1 MFNQIGKSVAVAAL
15 CSSFCLLSVLY
26 LTRVEKAAAAMPQPA
41 SAVTISNTQYSPTKL
56 TVAPGTTVTWT
67 NKEAKPHT
75 VTADDNSFA
84 SKALKENDTFSF
96 KFDKPGAYAY
106 HCAFHGGN
114 GGKGMSGQ
122 VVVTA
127 KQ

>member
-1 MFNQIGKSVAVAAL
+1 MFDRIAKSATVAAL
-15 CSSFCLLSVLY
+15 LSGLCLLAALY
-26 LTRVEKAAAAMPQPA
+26 FTRAEKAAAAMPQPA
-41 SAVTISNTQYSPTKL
+41 SAVTLSNNQYSPAKL
-56 TVAPGTTVTWT
+56 TVAAGTTVTWT

-84 SKALKENDTFSF
+84 SKAMKENDTFSF
-96 KFDKPGAYAY
+96 KFDKPGTYAY

-122 VVVTA
+122 VIVT
-127 KQ
+127 KK

>member
-1 MFNQIGKSVAVAAL
+1 MLNQIAKSIAL
-15 CSSFCLLSVLY
+15 LALLGSFCLLTAFY
-26 LTRVEKAAAAMPQPA
+26 LTPAEKAAAAMPQPA
-41 SAVTISNTQYSPTKL
+41 NAVTLSNNQYSPAKL
-56 TVAPGTTVTWT
+56 TVAVGTTVTWT

-84 SKALKENDTFSF
+84 SKAMKENDTFSF
-96 KFDKPGAYAY
+96 KFEKPGAYAY

-122 VVVTA
+122 IIVT
-127 KQ
+127 KK